1 MKFNIIRKPRGRSCW
16 AASAR
21 EAPRIRI
28 FPYVRTKEMANAQ
41 PDDPAHRFEV
51 RITSD
56 SHFSWIRTRLS
67 LERTLLAWER
77 TAIALLGFGFTIVK
91 FFEYLRSASGVKPA
105 ALPGAP
111 KLLGLALIAA
121 SVIVLAIS
129 IWQYRWSITYLR
141 AAPFDR
147 IAPAQDVRMNT
158 PALAVCIALML
169 IGMATFAAII
179 ARVI

>member
-1 MKFNIIRKPRGRSCW
+1 
-16 AASAR
+16 
-21 EAPRIRI
+21 
-28 FPYVRTKEMANAQ
+28 MANAQ

>member
-1 MKFNIIRKPRGRSCW
+1 
-16 AASAR
+16 
-21 EAPRIRI
+21 
-28 FPYVRTKEMANAQ
+28 MADTQ

-67 LERTLLAWER
+67 LERTLLSWER
-77 TAIALLGFGFTIVK
+77 TGIALLGFGFTIAK
-91 FFEYLRSASGVKPA
+91 FFEYLNTASGVKPGL
-105 ALPGAP
+105 LPRAP
-111 KLLGLALIAA
+111 KLFGLALIAA

-129 IWQYRWSITYLR
+129 IWQYRWSINYLR

-147 IAPAQDVRMNT
+147 IAPAQRDRMNT
-158 PALAVCIALML
+158 PALAVCIALMF